1 MPNKPSA
8 SRIGTEAQGLAGP
21 TSSEEEK
28 EDEDEDSIEPEID
41 ILNSFFIRDLELAIA
56 SLGAGDIPQ
65 TLAEYLAEPVYEDR
79 IDLYGD
85 IGRQK
90 IVDVLHPRHLNRGH
104 WLDEPEN
111 AMSLMQQFAVNMA
124 TDLTAESC
132 LFSING
138 PPGTGKTTLLRE
150 IFAENIVR
158 RARVLA
164 SLSTAAAARATLD
177 IRHSVRCT

>member
-1 MPNKPSA
+1 MK
-8 SRIGTEAQGLAGP
+8 IG
-21 TSSEEEK
+21 
-28 EDEDEDSIEPEID
+28 SI
-41 ILNSFFIRDLELAIA
+41 FMAI
-56 SLGAGDIPQ
+56 LGAKKLLMCCILGTSI
-65 TLAEYLAEPVYEDR
+65 VV
-79 IDLYGD
+79 
-85 IGRQK
+85 IGSMSPK
-90 IVDVLHPRHLNRGH
+90 
-104 WLDEPEN
+104 N

-177 IRHSVRCT
+177 IRHSLRCT